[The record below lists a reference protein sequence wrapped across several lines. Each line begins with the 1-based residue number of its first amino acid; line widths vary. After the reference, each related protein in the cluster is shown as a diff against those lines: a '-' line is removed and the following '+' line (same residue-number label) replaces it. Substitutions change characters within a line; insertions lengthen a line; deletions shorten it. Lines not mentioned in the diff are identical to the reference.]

1 MSTVPQTL
9 EDTVTVKTLLIWLT
23 LLLLAVF
30 VGLNWS
36 AFVTPTSLSLGV
48 TEVQAP
54 LGLVMLSVTLLLSA
68 LFVAYVLVLQATVIL
83 ETRRSAKDLH
93 LQRELADKAE
103 ASRVRQLEERINRL
117 ELALKSDQDE
127 AIRVLSAY
135 LGEIED
141 KLDRALGSPAQ

>member
-1 MSTVPQTL
+1 MASDPTTL

-36 AFVTPTSLSLGV
+36 VFVTPTPLSLGM

-54 LGLVMLSVTLLLSA
+54 LGLVMLSVTLLLCA
-68 LFVAYVLVLQATVIL
+68 LFVAYVLVLQATVIM
-83 ETRRSAKDLH
+83 ETRKAHKDLEH
-93 LQRELADKAE
+93 QRELADKAE

-117 ELALKSDQDE
+117 ELTLKADQDE
-127 AIRVLSAY
+127 ATRVLSAY

-141 KLDRALGSPAQ
+141 KLDRALGTTTQ

>member
-1 MSTVPQTL
+1 MASDPTTL

-36 AFVTPTSLSLGV
+36 VFVIPTPLSLGI

-54 LGLVMLSVTLLLSA
+54 LGLVMLSVTLLLCA
-68 LFVAYVLVLQATVIL
+68 LFVAYVLVLQATVIM
-83 ETRRSAKDLH
+83 ETRKAHKDLEH
-93 LQRELADKAE
+93 QRELADKAE

-117 ELALKSDQDE
+117 ELTLKADQDE
-127 AIRVLSAY
+127 ATRVLSAY

-141 KLDRALGSPAQ
+141 KLDRALGTTTQ

>member
-1 MSTVPQTL
+1 MSTAPQTL

-30 VGLNWS
+30 VGLNWPV
-36 AFVTPTSLSLGV
+36 FVTPTLLSLGI

-54 LGLVMLSVTLLLSA
+54 LGLVMLSVTLLLCA
-68 LFVAYVLVLQATVIL
+68 LFVAYVLVLQATVIV

-127 AIRVLSAY
+127 ATRVLSAY

-141 KLDRALGSPAQ
+141 KLDRALGTPAQ